1 MKRIEEKMDKLNLM
15 HKLNLNLY
23 QKLKKIRKIHHEM
36 QKNPQIETS
45 LPKEIE
51 IIESFPEQ
59 VF

>member
-1 MKRIEEKMDKLNLM
+1 MDKLNLM